1 MKLSIFSKILISL
14 CIVLVFIYAGFIIWQ
29 SSDTDKNTICVGL
42 DVKLL
47 DESSARFISEHEI
60 AKTLD
65 SKGLNPVGTKYKMI
79 STEAIERELLR
90 NELIRTTEC
99 YKTISGKVVVE
110 VTQRTPKFLIVGNQS
125 YYVDYDRKLMP
136 VSLNYA
142 AYVPVVSGRVLRKM
156 ATHEL
161 FDFVSYLEKDTFW
174 NAQIE
179 QIHVRDDLKVEL
191 VPRVGNAVVL
201 LGSFD
206 NFEKKL
212 RNLRELY
219 TQGFNVVGWNRYDK
233 IDLQYTG
240 QVVCTITGTKPIVVI
255 KPDTVGIKDSV
266 KVKESLELKKEDIA
280 PKTEDKTIKK
290 ENKVS
295 KKESLVPK
303 KENIASKKENKAIK
317 KENKAQKKESIA
329 PKKKA

>member
-1 MKLSIFSKILISL
+1 MSTISKILISL
-14 CIVLVFIYAGFIIWQ
+14 CIVAILGYAGFMIWQ
-29 SSDTDKNTICVGL
+29 SADTDKNTICVGL

-47 DESSARFISEHEI
+47 DASSARFISEHEI
-60 AKTLD
+60 AKILD
-65 SKGLNPVGTKYKMI
+65 SKGLNPVGTKYKKI

-125 YYVDYDRKLMP
+125 YYVDSDRKLMP

-142 AYVPVVSGRVLRKM
+142 AYVPVVSGRVLRRM
-156 ATHEL
+156 ATREI
-161 FDFVSYLEKDTFW
+161 FDFVTYLEKDTFW

-191 VPRVGNAVVL
+191 VPRVGDAVIL
-201 LGSFD
+201 MGTFD

-233 IDLQYTG
+233 IDLQYDG
-240 QVVCTITGTKPIVVI
+240 QVVCTITGTKPIVIV
-255 KPDTVGIKDSV
+255 KPDTVSV
-266 KVKESLELKKEDIA
+266 KDTTTVKEIIA
-280 PKTEDKTIKK
+280 PKKETATPKK
-290 ENKVS
+290 ESVASKKETVVS
-295 KKESLVPK
+295 KKETKVL
-303 KENIASKKENKAIK
+303 
-317 KENKAQKKESIA
+317 KKESIA

>member
-1 MKLSIFSKILISL
+1 MSTISKILISL
-14 CIVLVFIYAGFIIWQ
+14 CILAILGYAGFMIWQ

-60 AKTLD
+60 AKLLD
-65 SKGLNPVGTKYKMI
+65 SKGLNPVGNKYKII

-125 YYVDYDRKLMP
+125 YYVDSDRKLMP

-142 AYVPVVSGRVLRKM
+142 AYVPVVSGRVLRRM

-161 FDFVSYLEKDTFW
+161 FDFVTYLEKDTFW

-233 IDLQYTG
+233 IDLQYDG
-240 QVVCTITGTKPIVVI
+240 QVVCTITGTKPIIVV
-255 KPDTVGIKDSV
+255 KPDTTSVKDSTML
-266 KVKESLELKKEDIA
+266 KENIELKKENISSKKEIIA
-280 PKTEDKTIKK
+280 PKK
-290 ENKVS
+290 ENNT
-295 KKESLVPK
+295 PK
-303 KENIASKKENKAIK
+303 KENIVR
-317 KENKAQKKESIA
+317 KKESIA
-329 PKKKA
+329 HKKESKASKKKA

>member
-1 MKLSIFSKILISL
+1 MSTISKILISL
-14 CIVLVFIYAGFIIWQ
+14 CILAILGYAGFMIWQ

-60 AKTLD
+60 AKLLD
-65 SKGLNPVGTKYKMI
+65 SKGLNPVGNKYKII

-125 YYVDYDRKLMP
+125 YYVDSDRKLMP

-142 AYVPVVSGRVLRKM
+142 AYVPVVSGRVLRRM
-156 ATHEL
+156 ATHEI
-161 FDFVSYLEKDTFW
+161 FDFVTYLEKDTFW

-233 IDLQYTG
+233 IDLQYDG
-240 QVVCTITGTKPIVVI
+240 QVVCTITGTKPIIVV
-255 KPDTVGIKDSV
+255 KPDTTSVKDSTML
-266 KVKESLELKKEDIA
+266 KENIELKKENISSKKEIIA
-280 PKTEDKTIKK
+280 PKK
-290 ENKVS
+290 ENNT
-295 KKESLVPK
+295 PK
-303 KENIASKKENKAIK
+303 KENIVR
-317 KENKAQKKESIA
+317 KKESIA
-329 PKKKA
+329 HKKESKASKKKA

>member
-1 MKLSIFSKILISL
+1 MSIISKILISL
-14 CIVLVFIYAGFIIWQ
+14 CIVAVLGYAGFMVWQ
-29 SSDTDKNTICVGL
+29 SADTDKNTICVGL

-60 AKTLD
+60 AKLLD
-65 SKGLNPVGTKYKMI
+65 TKGLNPVGTKYKKI

-125 YYVDYDRKLMP
+125 YYVDSDRKLMP

-142 AYVPVVSGRVLRKM
+142 AYVPVVSGRVLRRM

-179 QIHVRDDLKVEL
+179 QIYVRDDLKVEL

-201 LGSFD
+201 LGSFT

-233 IDLQYTG
+233 IDLQYDG
-240 QVVCTITGTKPIVVI
+240 QVVCTITGTKPIIVV
-255 KPDTVGIKDSV
+255 KPDTTSVKDST
-266 KVKESLELKKEDIA
+266 KL
-280 PKTEDKTIKK
+280 
-290 ENKVS
+290 
-295 KKESLVPK
+295 KESLVLKKEIIAPKKENNTPK
-303 KENIASKKENKAIK
+303 KENIVR
-317 KENKAQKKESIA
+317 KKESIA
-329 PKKKA
+329 HKKESKPSKKKV

>member
-1 MKLSIFSKILISL
+1 MPTVSKILISL
-14 CIVLVFIYAGFIIWQ
+14 CIIAILGYAGFMIWQ
-29 SSDTDKNTICVGL
+29 SADTDKNTICVGL
-42 DVKLL
+42 DIKLL
-47 DESSARFISEHEI
+47 DASSARFISEHEI
-60 AKTLD
+60 AKILD
-65 SKGLNPVGTKYKMI
+65 SKGLNPVGTKYKKI

-125 YYVDYDRKLMP
+125 YYVDSDRKLMP

-142 AYVPVVSGRVLRKM
+142 AYVPVVSGMVLRRM
-156 ATHEL
+156 ATREI
-161 FDFVSYLEKDTFW
+161 FDFVTYLEKDTFW

-191 VPRVGNAVVL
+191 VPRVGDAVIL
-201 LGSFD
+201 MGTFD

-233 IDLQYTG
+233 IDLQYDG
-240 QVVCTITGTKPIVVI
+240 QVVCTITGTKPIVVV
-255 KPDTVGIKDSV
+255 KPDTVSV
-266 KVKESLELKKEDIA
+266 KDTTTVKVSIA
-280 PKTEDKTIKK
+280 PEK
-290 ENKVS
+290 ETVA
-295 KKESLVPK
+295 PK
-303 KENIASKKENKAIK
+303 KETKVL
-317 KENKAQKKESIA
+317 KKESIA
-329 PKKKA
+329 HKKI

>member
-1 MKLSIFSKILISL
+1 MSTISKILISL
-14 CIVLVFIYAGFIIWQ
+14 CILAILGYAGFMIWQ

-60 AKTLD
+60 AKILD
-65 SKGLNPVGTKYKMI
+65 SKGLNPVGNKYKII

-90 NELIRTTEC
+90 NELIRITEC

-125 YYVDYDRKLMP
+125 YYVDSDRKLMP

-142 AYVPVVSGRVLRKM
+142 AYVPVVSGRVLRRM

-161 FDFVSYLEKDTFW
+161 FDFVTYLEKDTFW

-219 TQGFNVVGWNRYDK
+219 IQGFNVVGWNRYDK
-233 IDLQYTG
+233 IDLQYDG
-240 QVVCTITGTKPIVVI
+240 QVVCTITGTKPIIVV
-255 KPDTVGIKDSV
+255 KPDTTSVKDSTML
-266 KVKESLELKKEDIA
+266 KENIELKKENISSKKEIIA
-280 PKTEDKTIKK
+280 PKK
-290 ENKVS
+290 ENNT
-295 KKESLVPK
+295 PK
-303 KENIASKKENKAIK
+303 KENIVR
-317 KENKAQKKESIA
+317 KKESIA
-329 PKKKA
+329 HKKESKASKKKA

>member
-1 MKLSIFSKILISL
+1 MKLSIYSKILISL
-14 CIVLVFIYAGFIIWQ
+14 CIVAIIGYAGFMIWQ

-60 AKTLD
+60 AKLLD
-65 SKGLNPVGTKYKMI
+65 SKGLNPVGNKYKII

-99 YKTISGKVVVE
+99 FKTISGKVVVE

-125 YYVDYDRKLMP
+125 YYVDSDRKLMP

-142 AYVPVVSGRVLRKM
+142 AYVPVVSGRVLRRM
-156 ATHEL
+156 ATREI

-179 QIHVRDDLKVEL
+179 QIFVRDDLKVEL
-191 VPRVGNAVVL
+191 IPRVGNAVVL

-233 IDLQYTG
+233 IDLQYDG
-240 QVVCTITGTKPIVVI
+240 QVVCTITGTKPIIVI
-255 KPDTVGIKDSV
+255 RPDTVGVKDST
-266 KVKESLELKKEDIA
+266 KMKENIELKKENISSKKEIIA
-280 PKTEDKTIKK
+280 PKK
-290 ENKVS
+290 ENNT
-295 KKESLVPK
+295 PK
-303 KENIASKKENKAIK
+303 KENIVR
-317 KENKAQKKESIA
+317 KKESIA
-329 PKKKA
+329 HKKESKASKKKV